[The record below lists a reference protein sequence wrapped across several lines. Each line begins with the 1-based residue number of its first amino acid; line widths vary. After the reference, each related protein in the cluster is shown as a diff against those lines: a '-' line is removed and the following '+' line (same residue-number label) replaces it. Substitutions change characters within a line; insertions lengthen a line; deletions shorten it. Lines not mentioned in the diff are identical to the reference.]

1 MMSFDIV
8 TCGVG
13 GQGLMLISNVLG
25 LACTE
30 VGLNIKT
37 AETHGLAQRS
47 GSIYTHIRIG
57 EKLYSSLIPYGEA
70 NVLLGME
77 AIETLRNIEFLEEN
91 GIIILNDYIWYPVQ
105 STFERVQDDTC
116 SYITL
121 NQIMEQLKKITSR
134 IHLVNALDL
143 ANQAGNPVTSNMVL
157 LGALV
162 KINKFPIP
170 FGELE
175 SIIPQVVPE
184 KAVEANLKALKR
196 GYQAI

>member
-1 MMSFDIV
+1 MSFNIV

-13 GQGLMLISNVLG
+13 GQGLMLVSNVLG
-25 LACTE
+25 LVCAE

-57 EKLYSSLIPYGEA
+57 EKIYSSLIPYGEA

-77 AIETLRNIEFLEEN
+77 AIETLRNIEFLKDD

-116 SYITL
+116 SYITT
-121 NQIMEQLKKITSR
+121 NQIIEQLKKKSSNIQL
-134 IHLVNALDL
+134 INALDL
-143 ANQAGNPVTSNMVL
+143 ANQAGNPLTSNVVL
-157 LGALV
+157 LGVLS
-162 KINKFPIP
+162 KIEGFPIAYAQ
-170 FGELE
+170 LE
-175 SIIPQVVPE
+175 TVIPLVVPK
-184 KAVEANLKALKR
+184 KAIDTNLKALKL
-196 GYQAI
+196 GYEAI

>member
-1 MMSFDIV
+1 MSFNIV

-13 GQGLMLISNVLG
+13 GQGLMLVSNVLG
-25 LACTE
+25 LVCAE

-57 EKLYSSLIPYGEA
+57 EKIYSSLIPYGEA

-77 AIETLRNIEFLEEN
+77 AIETLRNIEFLKDD

-116 SYITL
+116 SYITT
-121 NQIMEQLKKITSR
+121 NQIIEQLKKKSSNIQL
-134 IHLVNALDL
+134 INALDL
-143 ANQAGNPVTSNMVL
+143 ANQAGNPLTSNMVL
-157 LGALV
+157 LGALSR
-162 KINKFPIP
+162 IEGFPIAYDQ
-170 FGELE
+170 LE
-175 SIIPQVVPE
+175 NIIPRVVPE
-184 KAVEANLKALKR
+184 KAIDINLKALKL
-196 GYQAI
+196 GYEAI